1 VKDVSAELLLRA
13 AKLESVT
20 LIKDKKTIKNYAF
33 TMLGTSLLITDT
45 FIVTPHD

>member
-20 LIKDKKTIKNYAF
+20 LIKDKKTIKDVKELRLYYAWNL
-33 TMLGTSLLITDT
+33 TLD
-45 FIVTPHD
+45 H